1 MINDASGETGATG
14 GSASPSAVLSVD
26 WMSLV
31 VALGLAILVRL
42 GLIGG
47 VPW

>member
-1 MINDASGETGATG
+1 MAVEVSKGASG
-14 GSASPSAVLSVD
+14 GSVGRSSALLSVD

-31 VALGLAILVRL
+31 VALGLALLVRL